1 MNLKK
6 IVLAGALLLSS
17 SSAFSQQDKLHFDI
31 YSRFEGFFNIKL
43 NSSSLKANSKE
54 INFSFLYGIYSA
66 FFDKVND
73 STYRETVQNNF
84 LWISKEE
91 TFDYLLSKDSCYT
104 FVKYSAKGEKPREEK
119 KALEGKIFNK
129 KYRSLPELFDNFEKG
144 LLKDSIHLIVNA
156 TPYSVKVESIEKG
169 DSNIAYS
176 CSLEGLVKR
185 EPGDIIIFPYPIE
198 LFAEKRTGKT
208 VPLKFHT
215 KFLNVRNGNKTFIE
229 GELRKNKNLD

>member
-1 MNLKK
+1 MNLKE
-6 IVLAGALLLSS
+6 IVLAGALLFSG

-43 NSSSLKANSKE
+43 NNSYLKANSKE
-54 INFSFLYGIYSA
+54 INFSFLYGIYSTC
-66 FFDKVND
+66 FNKLND
-73 STYRETVQNNF
+73 STYRETVKNNF

-91 TFDYLLSKDSCYT
+91 TFDYSLGKDSCYT
-104 FVKYSAKGEKPREEK
+104 FVKYSAKGENPREEK

-129 KYRSLPELFDNFEKG
+129 KYRSLPELFNDFEKG

-156 TPYSVKVESIEKG
+156 TSYSIKVENIEKG
-169 DSNIAYS
+169 DNNITYS

-198 LFAEKRTGKT
+198 LFAEKRAGGKI
-208 VPLKFHT
+208 VPFRFCT

-229 GELRKNKNLD
+229 GELRKK